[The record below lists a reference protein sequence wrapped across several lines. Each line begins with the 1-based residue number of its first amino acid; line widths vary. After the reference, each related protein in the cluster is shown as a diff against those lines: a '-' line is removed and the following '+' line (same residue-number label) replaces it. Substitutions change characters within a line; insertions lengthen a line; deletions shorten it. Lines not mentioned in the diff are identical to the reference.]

1 MADDVVNRSRHE
13 TYVRGAPTLAY
24 FHWRAMTVERAK
36 FSKSGTG
43 VIWLR
48 MLVICSVNR

>member
-1 MADDVVNRSRHE
+1 M
-13 TYVRGAPTLAY
+13 TWWLIGRGTKPMCGCAPTLAY